1 MVLVSILSNIVVSI
15 LPHPEPGPNEHRT
28 RPTLP
33 LKVFSWI
40 RTRSHQ
46 GKQSYPLYLETS
58 GQFAKMSIDYL
69 VDMLNDE
76 IEEVRLQAINCCCR
90 LAPLVPVLLEDQLE
104 NVLTSCLPDARQ
116 DIRSATHRL
125 LAECAL
131 LSRQCL
137 DVTILELLKSLE
149 KYPNDQYS
157 IYKAFRDLGKFTCM
171 YTVIHRLW
179 IDIRK

>member
-1 MVLVSILSNIVVSI
+1 
-15 LPHPEPGPNEHRT
+15 
-28 RPTLP
+28 
-33 LKVFSWI
+33 
-40 RTRSHQ
+40 
-46 GKQSYPLYLETS
+46 
-58 GQFAKMSIDYL
+58 MSIDYL

-157 IYKAFRDLGKFTCM
+157 IYKAFRDLGTFSYLYYLVYYLLTIQRYKLVVLNNILITYNLFK
-171 YTVIHRLW
+171 IF
-179 IDIRK
+179 

>member
-1 MVLVSILSNIVVSI
+1 MISPSSDDKL
-15 LPHPEPGPNEHRT
+15 
-28 RPTLP
+28 
-33 LKVFSWI
+33 
-40 RTRSHQ
+40 
-46 GKQSYPLYLETS
+46 LYLETS

-149 KYPNDQYS
+149 KYPADQYS
-157 IYKAFRDLGKFTCM
+157 IYKAFRDLGELKPVRRNP
-171 YTVIHRLW
+171 YAVQAVGITVIFR
-179 IDIRK
+179 

>member
-1 MVLVSILSNIVVSI
+1 
-15 LPHPEPGPNEHRT
+15 
-28 RPTLP
+28 
-33 LKVFSWI
+33 
-40 RTRSHQ
+40 
-46 GKQSYPLYLETS
+46 
-58 GQFAKMSIDYL
+58 MSIDYL

-149 KYPNDQYS
+149 KYPSDQYS
-157 IYKAFRDLGKFTCM
+157 IYKAFRDLGKNPTSGRVRTALF
-171 YTVIHRLW
+171 YGVF
-179 IDIRK
+179 

>member
-1 MVLVSILSNIVVSI
+1 MNI
-15 LPHPEPGPNEHRT
+15 GKT

-46 GKQSYPLYLETS
+46 EKQSYPLYLETS

-171 YTVIHRLW
+171 CTVINRRDSM
-179 IDIRK
+179 ISAFRQ